1 LTDAARPGHREARI
15 DELERV
21 PLAHGSWL
29 AIRRTLGLTGVAVNA
44 YAAERAGDTV
54 IEPHDETSAG
64 AGGHEELYVVLRGGA
79 VFEIGGE
86 RIDAPAGALIAVDPG
101 VHRAARAT
109 ADGTIVLVTGGK
121 PGAALPVSPFEH
133 WYAAQPAYEA
143 GDYARAIA
151 IAEQGLADFPRH
163 GTLHYH
169 HACYRALAGATDA
182 AIEHLR
188 IAFEEDPR
196 TRDWAAEDSDLDSLR
211 ERAGYPA

>member
-1 LTDAARPGHREARI
+1 LTDAARPGYRASRVDDIERI
-15 DELERV
+15 SLGEN
-21 PLAHGSWL
+21 GQWL
-29 AIRRTLGLTGVAVNA
+29 AIRRTLGLTGVGVNA
-44 YAAERAGDTV
+44 YAAERAGDVV

-64 AGGHEELYVVLRGGA
+64 AGGHEELYVVLRGAA
-79 VFEIGGE
+79 VFEVGGE
-86 RIDAPAGALIAVDPG
+86 PIEAPQGALIAVDPG
-101 VHRAARAT
+101 VHRSARA
-109 ADGTIVLVTGGK
+109 AEDGTIVLVTGGR

-169 HACYRALAGATDA
+169 LACYRALAGEPDA
-182 AIEHLR
+182 ALEHLR

-196 TRDWAAEDSDLDSLR
+196 TRGWAESDADLDSLR
-211 ERAGYPA
+211 GRM